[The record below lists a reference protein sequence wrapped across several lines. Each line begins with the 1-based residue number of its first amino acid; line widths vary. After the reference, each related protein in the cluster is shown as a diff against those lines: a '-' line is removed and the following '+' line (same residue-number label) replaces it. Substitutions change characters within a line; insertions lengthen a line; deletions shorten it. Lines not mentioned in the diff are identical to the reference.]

1 MRCPSLTELPPPP
14 ESTTIWPWTR
24 ASRALPDTMD
34 DGRPWPLI
42 SIVTPAYNQGEY
54 LEQAI
59 RSVLLQG
66 YPRIELIVM
75 DGGSTDSTLEVL
87 ERYEPWLKHWVSK
100 RDTGPASA
108 LNEGFGFASGEIYGF
123 LNADDFLLEGCLA
136 RVAKE
141 FAAHPEA
148 DVVSGHGYF
157 AKPDGALGMPTYSD
171 SWSLARF
178 RYGACILLQPATFFT
193 GAMFTKVHGFRE
205 RSSTV
210 WDMELWADMA
220 EAERLFVARQPA
232 HAHIARRRLLR
243 AERHLTERQHAVA
256 QHATHVVPAQPQRG
270 PQAVRHVEPRRALLE
285 HARQDAQPSRLL
297 RLLGNDAVDGGLLA
311 CAQRGDGRRRVV
323 HAGDTLAQFA
333 EGVLRIRRKRTH
345 GPS

>member
-14 ESTTIWPWTR
+14 ESTTVWPWTR
-24 ASRALPDTMD
+24 GSRALPDTMD

-66 YPRIELIVM
+66 YPRIEIIVM

-100 RDTGPASA
+100 RDKGPASA

-141 FAAHPEA
+141 FAAHPDA

-157 AKPDGALGMPTYSD
+157 AKPDGELGMPTYSD
-171 SWSLARF
+171 SWSFARF
-178 RYGACILLQPATFFT
+178 RYGACILLQPATFFK
-193 GAMFTKVHGFRE
+193 GAIYTKVGGFRE

-220 EAERLFVARQPA
+220 QAGARFRSVNAFMAAFRLHAGSITGGTENRDRRMRDSIAVMERLRGRPED
-232 HAHIARRRLLR
+232 RRDR
-243 AERHLTERQHAVA
+243 
-256 QHATHVVPAQPQRG
+256 
-270 PQAVRHVEPRRALLE
+270 
-285 HARQDAQPSRLL
+285 
-297 RLLGNDAVDGGLLA
+297 
-311 CAQRGDGRRRVV
+311 
-323 HAGDTLAQFA
+323 
-333 EGVLRIRRKRTH
+333 VLRFVHRVAKFLHHPHRTVRQRLYFWSTLRRW
-345 GPS
+345 SL